1 MLRSYLKI
9 ALRQL
14 WRNRLFSLINILGL
28 TVGLAVSTFIALYVW
43 HEFHYDRFEPFANR
57 TYRILTTAKFGEDE
71 VFMTGLHESFG
82 REIKRQLPQVQDV
95 VRVSQGGGTVT
106 LQSDAQHQFKEE
118 AVAYADASL
127 LPTMGFRLLNGANPK
142 TALAEPGRIV
152 LTRELALKYLML

>member
-43 HEFHYDRFEPFANR
+43 HEFHYDRFELFANR

-82 REIKRQLPQVQDV
+82 RESSGNCPRCKTLFGCRRAEEPSRCNLMRNTSLKKRLWPTLTLHCSPQW
-95 VRVSQGGGTVT
+95 GLGC
-106 LQSDAQHQFKEE
+106 
-118 AVAYADASL
+118 
-127 LPTMGFRLLNGANPK
+127 
-142 TALAEPGRIV
+142 
-152 LTRELALKYLML
+152 